1 MMNLLRVTPFSS
13 GIHIAMLESK
23 GRDVVA
29 LCAAANYAAAKALA
43 KKGGAEKEEEGKEEK
58 EENTHCR
65 QILGFEGGIQTTLHT
80 CVLAPSLASS
90 RGLPNIEVD
99 VTLPSIYIEADTV
112 LINNTMRMI
121 ESLVDEHTG
130 SGGSGEGGGGG
141 ESKEAGG
148 ASSLDINSGGT
159 GVDAGGGTGRALS
172 GAILVSSSSVLLQV
186 FTTRGDGDS
195 TDLTA
200 GGGAGGT
207 GGAVGGAPLPPTTTS
222 IRVGASVSRAE
233 LSVEV
238 NLGETIVGSSH
249 GGGATRLVTV
259 FAEELAVEHEGA
271 VGGKSVTRASLN
283 QFAVVDEISGPLDAQ
298 QQWERGGGVMGG
310 GARYMLRTI
319 GTTKE
324 GKEGKEQVRGGG
336 GGGGTEE
343 ELKQRRTGEAGVP
356 VLAGMTAL
364 SPDAFVNLELIL
376 RPARPEGGRV
386 EGGGV
391 DERAVNVSRLDIS
404 VVTGHV
410 EVLVDMRT
418 VDLLWRFVLVDV
430 VFVDEAKWFRSGV
443 KAGVKVQQQRR
454 RNQLH
459 LNDAKEGETLPPG
472 TGGGTSPAVVSP
484 SRDTSGASSSASA
497 SASKKPPPPPPA
509 VTVRAAL
516 ASLSGSLQGSCGDV
530 AHLHVSAVDVRL
542 TTRPRPLAGSP
553 VGGRVEG
560 HANVHYHRALE
571 MSLAGD
577 AATICGGS
585 RDGFPLL
592 VGLSAKQTNLV
603 KRKTKKGATRVG
615 GRGSTRAGASAGDK
629 QSAPQAVANPVRGMF
644 SGALS
649 ESDDSSVLASDDE
662 GEEATRAPLQAQ
674 DSITLDMSEE
684 DYDDDDDDDDDDGGG
699 VGGVEVGTVVLEME
713 EDSEEGEGTDEGDE
727 RRDEG
732 SRDKSSSTSSESV
745 GSLGKRGLVV
755 ALNITEGHSLSSSS
769 SSSSSPNRPPSQH
782 VGVDMRMGSVRAQVA
797 APVVLRIVETVLEVV
812 RYRLLEY
819 RRSLNPSS
827 VPLVILVCAVVFVIN
842 TKHTFLSVRGYL
854 RLLSPPLPFSP
865 LLSPPLPLPGAAVP
879 HSHAGGRLCR
889 THHRT
894 RNEARCRV
902 YTDGRRGVYRGWRR
916 EWWGGDEDEG

>member
-1 MMNLLRVTPFSS
+1 MGEGTTHCISELTHNGLSTYDKTYFMSPFSS

-43 KKGGAEKEEEGKEEK
+43 KKGGTEKEEEEKDEK

-99 VTLPSIYIEADTV
+99 VTLPPIYIEADTA

-130 SGGSGEGGGGG
+130 SGGSGGEGGGGG
-141 ESKEAGG
+141 ETKEAGG

-159 GVDAGGGTGRALS
+159 GVDAGGGTVS

-186 FTTRGDGDS
+186 FTTRGDDDS

-200 GGGAGGT
+200 GGGGV
-207 GGAVGGAPLPPTTTS
+207 GGAGGGAPLPPTTTS

-238 NLGETIVGSSH
+238 NLGESIIGSSH

-271 VGGKSVTRASLN
+271 VGGESVTRASLN

-298 QQWERGGGVMGG
+298 QQWERGGQRGEGGMGG

-324 GKEGKEQVRGGG
+324 GKEGKEQARVGVGV
-336 GGGGTEE
+336 GGTEE
-343 ELKQRRTGEAGVP
+343 ELKKRRTGEAGVP

-364 SPDAFVNLELIL
+364 SPDAFVNLELVL
-376 RPARPEGGRV
+376 RPARPARPEPEGGRV
-386 EGGGV
+386 EGGGGGGE

-459 LNDAKEGETLPPG
+459 LHDAKEGETLPSG
-472 TGGGTSPAVVSP
+472 TGEGTSPAVVSP
-484 SRDTSGASSSASA
+484 SSDTSGASSSSSA
-497 SASKKPPPPPPA
+497 SASTSSMSNNASKKPPPPPPPA

-516 ASLSGSLQGSCGDV
+516 ASLSGSLQGSRGDV

-542 TTRPRPLAGSP
+542 KTRPRPLAGSP
-553 VGGRVEG
+553 VGGCVEG

-592 VGLSAKQTNLV
+592 VGLSAKQT
-603 KRKTKKGATRVG
+603 KRKTKKGARV
-615 GRGSTRAGASAGDK
+615 GASAGDK
-629 QSAPQAVANPVRGMF
+629 QGAPQQEPAATAVANPVRGMF

-662 GEEATRAPLQAQ
+662 GDGATRAPLQAQ

-684 DYDDDDDDDDDDGGG
+684 DYDDDDDDDDDSGGGG
-699 VGGVEVGTVVLEME
+699 VEAGTVVLEME

-727 RRDEG
+727 RRDE
-732 SRDKSSSTSSESV
+732 SRRGRSTSSESM

-755 ALNITEGHSLSSSS
+755 ALSITEGHSLSSSS
-769 SSSSSPNRPPSQH
+769 SSSLNRPPSQH
-782 VGVDMRMGSVRAQVA
+782 VNVNMRMGSVRAQVA

-812 RYRLLEY
+812 RYRLL
-819 RRSLNPSS
+819 
-827 VPLVILVCAVVFVIN
+827 
-842 TKHTFLSVRGYL
+842 
-854 RLLSPPLPFSP
+854 
-865 LLSPPLPLPGAAVP
+865 
-879 HSHAGGRLCR
+879 
-889 THHRT
+889 
-894 RNEARCRV
+894 
-902 YTDGRRGVYRGWRR
+902 
-916 EWWGGDEDEG
+916 